1 MMLNTISNT
10 LFTLFCGAK
19 LRLNKPLII
28 AGLCLAGL
36 GIAMNSAAA
45 KGIRTTYIT
54 IPATEHVL
62 YEWQEQAMVPDIY
75 SGLFDNF
82 RLRSI
87 AEEAG
92 KQAQTRYLVTKWGR
106 HPKLVRE
113 FVNLAWDEA
122 SKRDGLDP
130 ELLIAIMQKESS
142 LRPKVKSRY
151 GAEGLMQVVRRW
163 HGEKLNSKESL
174 FDPKVNIRV
183 GADILEEYIELAN
196 GNMDKALA
204 KYSGNARGYA
214 NTVLKESRK
223 LARVADRAIAAAVDA
238 QG

>member
-1 MMLNTISNT
+1 MILK
-10 LFTLFCGAK
+10 FTLHNVAGDARS
-19 LRLNKPLII
+19 RLHKAVLII
-28 AGLCLAGL
+28 SLCLASL
-36 GIAMNSAAA
+36 VLIVNSATA
-45 KGIRTTYIT
+45 KGLRITTQ
-54 IPATEHVL
+54 PMLDASLVL
-62 YEWQEQAMVPDIY
+62 YEWQEQAMMPDIY
-75 SGLFDNF
+75 SGLFDNR

-92 KQAQTRYLVTKWGR
+92 KQAQTRYLAAKWKHPTKT
-106 HPKLVRE
+106 VRE
-113 FVNLAWDEA
+113 FVNLAWEEA

-142 LRPKVKSRY
+142 LRPKVQSRY
-151 GAEGLMQVVRRW
+151 GAQGLMQVVRRW
-163 HGEKLNSKESL
+163 HGEKLDTTESL

-214 NTVLKESRK
+214 STVLKESRK
-223 LARVADRAIAAAVDA
+223 LAMVANRATDAALSS